1 MDHFCKYHRY
11 VEVASKN
18 ALTIQLIFSG
28 HQSTR
33 GPRRA
38 ISEPRPIRRR
48 QSPIANLL
56 SISTSAGRSTKCD
69 ANALRRAPMWP
80 GVSPPHAPP
89 HPASRAREGDVAV
102 PARGGRH
109 LTSPP
114 RVAFL
119 TRMLRC
125 VSTTPPPA
133 LPSMSR
139 LGSFLSPPDS
149 CLLPLVLF
157 PTSSGIWPRTYSS
170 PSRFPV
176 SAFFILR
183 AERVGWGGRCSRIK
197 RKGGKKN
204 SAFFLWP
211 AVRPSLTG

>member
-1 MDHFCKYHRY
+1 MDEPFLQVPLVRRSCLQKC
-11 VEVASKN
+11 
-18 ALTIQLIFSG
+18 LTIQLTFSD

-48 QSPIANLL
+48 QSPSPLHLDIRRAFDEM
-56 SISTSAGRSTKCD
+56 RR
-69 ANALRRAPMWP
+69 NAARRAPMWP

-139 LGSFLSPPDS
+139 LGSFLSPPDY